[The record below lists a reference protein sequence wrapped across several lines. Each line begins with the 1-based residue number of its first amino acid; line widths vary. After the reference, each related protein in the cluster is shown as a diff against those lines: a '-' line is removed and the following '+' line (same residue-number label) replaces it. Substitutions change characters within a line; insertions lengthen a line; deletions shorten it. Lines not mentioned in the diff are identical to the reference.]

1 MYSAVLIAKN
11 AVLWTKVQQLCTV
24 LDTALAIYVNICTLY
39 SEPDLCDLVDC
50 LLEVGLELP
59 GGLLRLG
66 HAVGEALLHAVR
78 LLPQVLAAGAGHES
92 CHDMS

>member
-1 MYSAVLIAKN
+1 MN
-11 AVLWTKVQQLCTV
+11 
-24 LDTALAIYVNICTLY
+24 VNIRTLY
-39 SEPDLCDLVDC
+39 SQPDLCDLVDG

-66 HAVGEALLHAVR
+66 HAVGEALLHSVR

-92 CHDMS
+92 CHDMLRYVTSHET